1 MSGPFSSTQLILW
14 TDCSQLAQLSDCLCT
29 LLIDQIPH
37 LEQISDCEGTV
48 SLLPRWSFVLQKS
61 RYYNIRF
68 YPNGDNIQMA
78 WFIEGGIWIGSVNI
92 DIQTSMFVLEKKI
105 SQYCNFFLHFIQN
118 RPLSDISTIWQ
129 ITGFSASY
137 CSNTEIKKLLITKK
151 QSLCF
156 INLKFFLFKEFRWD
170 SRSHKACKTL
180 LY

>member
-1 MSGPFSSTQLILW
+1 MSGPFFSTQLILW

-151 QSLCF
+151 TKFVFHQLKVFSLQR
-156 INLKFFLFKEFRWD
+156 I
-170 SRSHKACKTL
+170 
-180 LY
+180 

>member
-1 MSGPFSSTQLILW
+1 M
-14 TDCSQLAQLSDCLCT
+14 D
-29 LLIDQIPH
+29 
-37 LEQISDCEGTV
+37 QISDYEGTV

-118 RPLSDISTIWQ
+118 RPLSDFHT
-129 ITGFSASY
+129 FV
-137 CSNTEIKKLLITKK
+137 K
-151 QSLCF
+151 SLG
-156 INLKFFLFKEFRWD
+156 LQPAWG
-170 SRSHKACKTL
+170 KTQFD
-180 LY
+180 

>member
-1 MSGPFSSTQLILW
+1 
-14 TDCSQLAQLSDCLCT
+14 
-29 LLIDQIPH
+29 
-37 LEQISDCEGTV
+37 
-48 SLLPRWSFVLQKS
+48 
-61 RYYNIRF
+61 
-68 YPNGDNIQMA
+68 MA

-137 CSNTEIKKLLITKK
+137 CSNIEIKKLIISKK
-151 QSLCF
+151 NVFKQ
-156 INLKFFLFKEFRWD
+156 LKVFLFKEFRWD
-170 SRSHKACKTL
+170 SRSHKACKTP

>member
-14 TDCSQLAQLSDCLCT
+14 TDCSWLAQLSNCLCT
-29 LLIDQIPH
+29 LIDQIH
-37 LEQISDCEGTV
+37 QVEQISDYEGTV

-68 YPNGDNIQMA
+68 YPNSDNIQMA

-137 CSNTEIKKLLITKK
+137 CSKTEIKKLLITKK
-151 QSLCF
+151 KSLCF
-156 INLKFFLFKEFRWD
+156 INFFLFKEFRWD
-170 SRSHKACKTL
+170 SRSHKACKTP